1 MWLRAVVVRRRLKP
15 TLLFAVGYG
24 DSEDGFG
31 FFGWV
36 DFERLRGFG
45 GVVIAP
51 EPDHFGGKFGR
62 AVGGVVR
69 AFSKAEMKIVFIG
82 VECVGHAEIVER
94 PIAVA
99 KVEIV
104 GAVL

>member
-36 DFERLRGFG
+36 DFEDLG
-45 GVVIAP
+45 GSGRIVIAP
-51 EPDHFGGKFGR
+51 EPNHFGGKFGG
-62 AVGGVVR
+62 AVGRIV
-69 AFSKAEMKIVFIG
+69 SSLPEAEMKIVILG

-94 PIAVA
+94 PIAVT
-99 KVEIV
+99 KV
-104 GAVL
+104 